1 MSVFISTLNQTAVL
15 ISFILIGFVLKK
27 AKKLPDNTSV
37 VLARLENMLF
47 VPALVMGTFIEK
59 FTLSEIGRFGKLF
72 GISFIMIGI
81 MMPVAVLL
89 SKLLTKDKYEQNIFT
104 YGLAFSNFGFVGN
117 AVVQAVFPEIFL
129 EYMIFVL
136 PLWIMI
142 YLWGV
147 PVLLIGGSGDKQV
160 LKDRLK
166 AFVNPMFI
174 GMLIGMI
181 IGLSGFSVPKWL
193 LSVVTVS
200 GSCMS
205 PVAMILTGVTVA
217 EISLKKTFTSGKIYA
232 SSILRLLVIPGA
244 FIALSKVVPMDAT
257 VYACGLCALAMPLG
271 MNTVVVPGAYGKDT
285 SLAAGMAVVSHLL
298 GCITIPL
305 IFMLGL

>member
-217 EISLKKTFTSGKIYA
+217 EISLKKTFTSGKIYTA
-232 SSILRLLVIPGA
+232 SILRLLVIPGL
-244 FIALSKVVPMDAT
+244 FIALSKIVPMDGV

>member
-27 AKKLPDNTSV
+27 KKKLPDNTSV

-174 GMLIGMI
+174 GMLIGML

-205 PVAMILTGVTVA
+205 PIAMILTGVTVA
-217 EISLKKTFTSGKIYA
+217 EISLKKTFTSGKIYTA
-232 SSILRLLVIPGA
+232 SILRLLVIPGL
-244 FIALSKVVPMDAT
+244 FIAVSKVVPMERA

>member
-129 EYMIFVL
+129 EYM
-136 PLWIMI
+136 
-142 YLWGV
+142 
-147 PVLLIGGSGDKQV
+147 
-160 LKDRLK
+160 
-166 AFVNPMFI
+166 
-174 GMLIGMI
+174 
-181 IGLSGFSVPKWL
+181 
-193 LSVVTVS
+193 
-200 GSCMS
+200 
-205 PVAMILTGVTVA
+205 
-217 EISLKKTFTSGKIYA
+217 
-232 SSILRLLVIPGA
+232 
-244 FIALSKVVPMDAT
+244 
-257 VYACGLCALAMPLG
+257 
-271 MNTVVVPGAYGKDT
+271 
-285 SLAAGMAVVSHLL
+285 
-298 GCITIPL
+298 
-305 IFMLGL
+305 